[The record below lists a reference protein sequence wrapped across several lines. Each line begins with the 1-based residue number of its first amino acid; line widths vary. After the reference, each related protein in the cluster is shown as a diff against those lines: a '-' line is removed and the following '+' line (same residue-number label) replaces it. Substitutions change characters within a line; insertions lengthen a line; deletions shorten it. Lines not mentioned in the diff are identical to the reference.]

1 MPRQGEP
8 LPPIEGNN
16 QEYMSGFLIALLA
29 VAVVLGFMILIH
41 EFGHYAVAKLLG
53 VRVEVFSIGF
63 GKRLLGFR
71 RGDTDYRVS
80 AIPLGGYVKMSGEN
94 PMDERTGDPG
104 EFLSHPRWH
113 RFLIAIAGPS
123 MNILLAIG
131 LLTGVYMFHYEYP
144 AVLDEPAVIGWI
156 QPDTPAMKAGIQIG
170 DRISRLDGIENP
182 TWKEVVPKEALSPN
196 QPLDITFERNGKS
209 FDKTI
214 VPEAYGVNQMGY
226 AGWDPKEP
234 SVTVTD
240 LEKDMPAEKAGIKIG
255 DEILTVDG
263 KPIPAIE
270 AMIETLKQTQGK
282 PIEITV
288 LRGGQQQTF
297 TMQPVLTDIPGQ
309 EEKRYRVGLGSQPMK
324 VSALP
329 LGAAFRKSIEQNKEG
344 SLLILE
350 LLRKM
355 IQRKISIRTIE
366 GPIGIGRAA
375 GEAATEKGWTPLMA
389 LTAAISLNLGIFNLL
404 PIPIL
409 DGGVILLLFVESIM
423 RRDISLQI
431 KERIY
436 QAAFVF
442 LVLFAVMVI
451 YNDLAKTLPGMM
463 QRLP

>member
-1 MPRQGEP
+1 
-8 LPPIEGNN
+8 
-16 QEYMSGFLIALLA
+16 MSGFFIAVLA

-123 MNILLAIG
+123 MNILLAVG
-131 LLTGVYMFHYEYP
+131 LLTFVYMIHYEYP
-144 AVLDEPAVIGWI
+144 AVLDEPAVIGWVL
-156 QPDTPAMKAGIQIG
+156 PDTPAAKAGIQIG
-170 DRISRLDGIENP
+170 DRIARVDGIENP
-182 TWKEVVPKEALSPN
+182 TWKQLDPKEALSPN
-196 QPLDITFERNGKS
+196 QPLDITFERGGKS
-209 FDKTI
+209 FEKTI
-214 VPEAYGVNQMGY
+214 VPEAYGLNQMGF
-226 AGWDPKEP
+226 AGWVPRELN
-234 SVTVTD
+234 VTVTE
-240 LEKDMPAEKAGIKIG
+240 LEKGMPAEKAGIKLG

-263 KPIPAIE
+263 QPIPALE
-270 AMIETLKQTQGK
+270 AMIETLKRTQGK
-282 PIEITV
+282 PVEITV
-288 LRGGQQQTF
+288 RRNGQQKTF
-297 TMQPVLTDIPGQ
+297 TIQPVLADVPGQ
-309 EEKRYRVGLGSQPMK
+309 TEKRYRVGLGSLPMK
-324 VSALP
+324 VTTLP
-329 LGAAFRKSIEQNKEG
+329 LAAALRKSIEQNKEG

-350 LLRKM
+350 LVQKM

-409 DGGVILLLFVESIM
+409 DGGVILLLFVESLM

>member
-1 MPRQGEP
+1 
-8 LPPIEGNN
+8 
-16 QEYMSGFLIALLA
+16 MSGFFIAVLA

-63 GKRLLGFR
+63 GKRLFGFR
-71 RGDTDYRVS
+71 RGDTDYRIA

-94 PMDERTGDPG
+94 PMDERTNDPG

-113 RFLIAIAGPS
+113 RFLIAIAGPF
-123 MNILLAIG
+123 MNIMLAIG
-131 LLTGVYMFHYEYP
+131 LLTFVYMVHYEYP
-144 AVLDEPAVIGWI
+144 AVLDEPAVIGWVL
-156 QPDTPAMKAGIQIG
+156 PDTPAAKAGIQIG
-170 DRISRLDGIENP
+170 DRIVRLDGIENP
-182 TWKEVVPKEALSPN
+182 TWKQVDPKEALSPN
-196 QPLDITFERNGKS
+196 QPLDVTIERDGKTLE
-209 FDKTI
+209 KTI

-226 AGWDPKEP
+226 AGWDAKEP

-240 LEKDMPAEKAGIKIG
+240 LEAGMPAEKAGIRVG

-263 KPIPAIE
+263 HPVPAIA
-270 AMIETLKQTQGK
+270 AMIEMLKSTKDQAVQ
-282 PIEITV
+282 ITV
-288 LRGGQQQTF
+288 LRDGQQRTF

-309 EEKRYRVGLGSQPMK
+309 QEKRYRVGLGSTPMK
-324 VSALP
+324 VTSLP
-329 LGAAFRKSIEQNKEG
+329 FAAAFRKSIEQNKEG

-350 LLRKM
+350 LLQKM
-355 IQRKISIRTIE
+355 IQRKISIRTVE